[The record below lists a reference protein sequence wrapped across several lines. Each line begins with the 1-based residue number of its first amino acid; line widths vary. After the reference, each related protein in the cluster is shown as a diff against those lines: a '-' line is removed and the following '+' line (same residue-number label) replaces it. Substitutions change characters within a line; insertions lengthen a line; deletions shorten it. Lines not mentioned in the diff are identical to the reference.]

1 MQPNIIKSAM
11 TNGLIL
17 GVLFSVNF
25 LLSIS
30 KSIPFVL
37 LSYGLMALILVLT
50 FQFSKQFRDK
60 ECNGIISFGKSFS
73 FILLSYFFAALISSI
88 VKFIYFQFINPEY
101 LSKLL
106 NDSMKAVEML
116 KLPIDSASYE
126 QMEGM
131 MKPATFSLQFVW
143 LNVFMG
149 TIIGL
154 IMSPFIKKEK
164 NIFED

>member
-17 GVLFSVNF
+17 GVLFSFNF
-25 LLSIS
+25 LFSIS
-30 KSIPFVL
+30 KSIPLVL
-37 LSYGLMALILVLT
+37 LSYGLMAFILYFT
-50 FQFSKQFRDK
+50 YTSANRYRDK

-73 FILLSYFFAALISSI
+73 FILLSFFFAALISSI
-88 VKFIYFQFINPEY
+88 VKFVYFQFINPEY
-101 LSKLL
+101 LSRLL
-106 NDSMKAVEML
+106 NESMKAVEML
-116 KLPIDSASYE
+116 KLPVDGASYE
-126 QMEGM
+126 QMESM

-143 LNVFMG
+143 MNVFMG

>member
-25 LLSIS
+25 LLSVS
-30 KSIPFVL
+30 KSIPLVL
-37 LSYGLMALILVLT
+37 LSYGLMAFILVLT
-50 FQFSKQFRDK
+50 FQFSKRFRDK

-106 NDSMKAVEML
+106 NESMKAVEML